1 MVIPYLLQCSV
12 GVIIN
17 VAHYHSWSSRRI
29 VFSEHH
35 FFLNKLKVVCYN
47 VSLAH
52 LTFISSTMK
61 VLIKLFYYD
70 DDLIGV

>member
-1 MVIPYLLQCSV
+1 MLLITIA
-12 GVIIN
+12 GVAEGSFSLSII
-17 VAHYHSWSSRRI
+17 
-29 VFSEHH
+29 

-70 DDLIGV
+70 DDLMGV